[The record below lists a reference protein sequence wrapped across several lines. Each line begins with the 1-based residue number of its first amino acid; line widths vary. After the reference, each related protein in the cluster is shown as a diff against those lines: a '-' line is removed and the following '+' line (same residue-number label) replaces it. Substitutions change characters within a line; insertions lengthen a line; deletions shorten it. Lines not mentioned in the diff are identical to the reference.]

1 MFSLRRIVPSCS
13 QEVKWPIWEET
24 RDCHAIFQQLSL
36 SLLVFKVVLL
46 ILFLTINTTIITTL
60 IPRYAVKYN
69 EQLILTLEEDEFS
82 CKQRLAYKLE
92 QVHNI
97 MQGDAQ

>member
-1 MFSLRRIVPSCS
+1 MFHCAPRRLND
-13 QEVKWPIWEET
+13 QYGRKRET
-24 RDCHAIFQQLSL
+24 ATQYFSNSL

-46 ILFLTINTTIITTL
+46 ILFLTINTTIIIIML
-60 IPRYAVKYN
+60 ILRYAVKYN

>member
-1 MFSLRRIVPSCS
+1 MTNMGGNERLSRNISA
-13 QEVKWPIWEET
+13 T
-24 RDCHAIFQQLSL
+24 LSL

-46 ILFLTINTTIITTL
+46 ILFLTMNTTTILIML

>member
-1 MFSLRRIVPSCS
+1 MQPSVHS
-13 QEVKWPIWEET
+13 VIN
-24 RDCHAIFQQLSL
+24 IFI
-36 SLLVFKVVLL
+36 L
-46 ILFLTINTTIITTL
+46 IIL
-60 IPRYAVKYN
+60 RYAVKYN

>member
-1 MFSLRRIVPSCS
+1 MQPSVHS
-13 QEVKWPIWEET
+13 VIN
-24 RDCHAIFQQLSL
+24 IFM
-36 SLLVFKVVLL
+36 LL
-46 ILFLTINTTIITTL
+46 ILIIL
-60 IPRYAVKYN
+60 RYAVKYN

>member
-1 MFSLRRIVPSCS
+1 MTNMGGNERLPRNISA
-13 QEVKWPIWEET
+13 T
-24 RDCHAIFQQLSL
+24 L

-46 ILFLTINTTIITTL
+46 ILFLTMNATIIIML

-82 CKQRLAYKLE
+82 YKQRLAYKLE